1 MNFGTHTL
9 DLLSQNNSEVVAL
22 SNTTNNALI
31 SFYDNTSNYVIGTSN
46 RTFTINNRTGYTC
59 VGIGTV
65 PNISS
70 NANLIV
76 NGTIMTSNITT
87 YNTDSNINFNNNTH
101 DTVDVHEIDFFC
113 NPFKNTDIKKLDG
126 IINDDTKIKS
136 LIDFNVNCIN
146 IYFSLNYEI
155 NRQRLFNKLVEH
167 DYICK
172 YKPESYS
179 GIKLIYKYGL
189 NNIKNGIC
197 SCSDKCTC
205 TNITFL
211 IFQSGNIIVTG
222 FKNTKEIDNILN
234 NFIEYLSLLKE
245 NIQKKNTE

>member
-1 MNFGTHTL
+1 MVFKRIIIKKIFCI
-9 DLLSQNNSEVVAL
+9 QKYQIIIFL
-22 SNTTNNALI
+22 SNTKNIKLI
-31 SFYDNTSNYVIGTSN
+31 LNTPNFINHFEKYKITHDYYPLFFGEIKEFKTVAIVLPFLGLYN
-46 RTFTINNRTGYTC
+46 FDTIKDVKY
-59 VGIGTV
+59 
-65 PNISS
+65 
-70 NANLIV
+70 
-76 NGTIMTSNITT
+76 
-87 YNTDSNINFNNNTH
+87 NINFNNNTH